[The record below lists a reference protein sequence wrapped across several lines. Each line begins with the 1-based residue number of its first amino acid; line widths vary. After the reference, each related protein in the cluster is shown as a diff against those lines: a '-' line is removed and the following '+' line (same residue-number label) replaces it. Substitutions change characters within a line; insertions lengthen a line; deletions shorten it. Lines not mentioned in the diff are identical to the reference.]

1 MSAKILDGRKV
12 AKEIRAE
19 VKKGISSF
27 EAEWDTTPT
36 LALVRAGSDPASVS
50 YAGMI
55 KRTCEKCDI
64 AFEAHTRPEDVSE
77 DEMVRLVRKLNDDE
91 NVHGIIIQQPM
102 PEGIRPPVVI
112 ESLNPA
118 KDVDGAHPLNAGRLA
133 RAAFIDRPQ
142 DVGPYIVPAT
152 PLGGLELL
160 KRYNREID
168 GQRVVIVGASN
179 LIGKPLSLLLTR
191 HWATVTVC
199 DLHTKPL
206 AEMTRQADILA
217 SVTGVA
223 HLITADMVKPGATVL
238 DFGFS
243 KMDGEWVGDVDFEA
257 VKEVASAITPVPGG
271 AGPMTNAMLMRNT
284 LMAAERQAHLGV
296 KQASQVAP
304 IGVTPMDLGY
314 KKEAPSQQ
322 AVEEAVLPAN

>member
-12 AKEIRAE
+12 SKEIRAE
-19 VKKGISSF
+19 VKKGTSSF
-27 EAEWDTTPT
+27 EAEWNATPT

-55 KRTCEKCDI
+55 KRTCEKCGI
-64 AFEAHTRPEDVSE
+64 AFEAHTRPADVSE
-77 DEMVRLVRKLNDDE
+77 DEMVSLVRRLNDDE
-91 NVHGIIIQQPM
+91 SVHGIIIQQPM
-102 PEGIRPPVVI
+102 PEGVRSPVVI
-112 ESLNPA
+112 EALNPA

-133 RAAFIDRPQ
+133 KAAFVDRPQ

-160 KRYNREID
+160 KRYNLEMD

-206 AEMTRQADILA
+206 AEITRQADILA

-223 HLITADMVKPGATVL
+223 HLISADMVKPGATVL
-238 DFGFS
+238 DFGFA
-243 KMDGEWVGDVDFEA
+243 KLDGEWVGDVDFEA
-257 VKEVASAITPVPGG
+257 VKEIASAITPVPGG

-284 LMAAERQAHLGV
+284 LMAAERQVRFGI
-296 KQASQVAP
+296 KQASRVAP
-304 IGVTPMDLGY
+304 IGVSPMPLGT
-314 KKEAPSQQ
+314 ETARPHSGLV
-322 AVEEAVLPAN
+322 AR